1 MRIYVNDKPVEL
13 LPGMTVKH
21 ALIKAGLL
29 AQIEAGRKVYD
40 AWGNEV
46 GLAGALAA
54 GMKLW
59 VR

>member
-1 MRIYVNDKPVEL
+1 MQVYVNNKPVEL
-13 LPGMTVKH
+13 LPGMTVRN

-29 AQIEAGRKVYD
+29 EQIEAGRKVYD

-46 GLAGALAA
+46 GLAGALSA
-54 GMKLW
+54 GMKIW

>member
-1 MRIYVNDKPVEL
+1 MQVYVNNKPVEL
-13 LPGMTVKH
+13 LPGMTVRH

-29 AQIEAGRKVYD
+29 EQIEAGRKVYD

-46 GLAGALAA
+46 GLAGALSA
-54 GMKLW
+54 GMKIW

>member
-1 MRIYVNDKPVEL
+1 MRVYVNNEPVEL

-29 AQIEAGRKVYD
+29 EQIEAGRKVYD
-40 AWGNEV
+40 AWGNEL
-46 GLAGALAA
+46 GLAGALSVE
-54 GMKLW
+54 MKIW

>member
-1 MRIYVNDKPVEL
+1 MRVYVNNEPLEL

-29 AQIEAGRKVYD
+29 KQLETGRKVYD
-40 AWGNEV
+40 EWGNEL
-46 GLAGALAA
+46 GLAGALSE
-54 GMKLW
+54 GTKIW